1 MHLLQASSNLGGVT
15 QDAGIHNSDQDTQWL
30 TAEQRLAWLDM
41 VRVLTLLP
49 AALDAQLDRDAGL
62 SFFEYH
68 VLSMLA
74 ETEDRTLRMSRLA
87 QLTSASLS
95 RLSNV
100 AKRLE
105 MRGLLR
111 REPDPE
117 DGRATRAVLTDAGMA
132 AVVAAAPGHVA
143 TVRGLIIDALGA
155 SELDQLHAAYQQ
167 ILTRL
172 DPSAVTRPEWLDQ

>member
-1 MHLLQASSNLGGVT
+1 VI
-15 QDAGIHNSDQDTQWL
+15 QDADIDKSDQDTRWL
-30 TAEQRLAWLDM
+30 TAQQRLAWLDM

-74 ETEDRTLRMSRLA
+74 ETSDRTLRMSRLA

-105 MRGLLR
+105 GRGLIR
-111 REPDPE
+111 READPH

-132 AVVAAAPGHVA
+132 AVVAAAPGHVTA
-143 TVRGLIIDALGA
+143 VRGLIIDALSP

-167 ILTRL
+167 ILARL
-172 DPSAVTRPEWLDQ
+172 DPTAVTRPEWLEQ